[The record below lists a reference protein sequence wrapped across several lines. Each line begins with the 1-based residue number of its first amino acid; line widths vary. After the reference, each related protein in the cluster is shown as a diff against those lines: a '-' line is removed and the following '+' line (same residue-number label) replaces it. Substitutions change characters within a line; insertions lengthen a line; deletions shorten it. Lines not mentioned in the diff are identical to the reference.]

1 LPEMW
6 RGKIVT
12 MGVVVLLGAGILFL
26 MIANGLRFFQVL
38 GLSLFCGGCLSNLFD
53 RIAFGGVVD
62 FVNFGLAGLR
72 PYIFN
77 LADVEIGL
85 GIIITIFSS
94 VINFVKASSFKFIE
108 RAP

>member
-1 LPEMW
+1 MW

-12 MGVVVLLGAGILFL
+12 LGVVVLLGVGILFL
-26 MIANGLRFFQVL
+26 MIANGLRFLQLF
-38 GLSLFCGGCLSNLFD
+38 GLSMFCGGCLSNLFD

-62 FVNFGLAGLR
+62 FVNFVLVGLR

-77 LADVEIGL
+77 LADVEIGI
-85 GIIITIFSS
+85 GIIIAIFSS
-94 VINFVKASSFKFIE
+94 AINFVKVASFKFIE